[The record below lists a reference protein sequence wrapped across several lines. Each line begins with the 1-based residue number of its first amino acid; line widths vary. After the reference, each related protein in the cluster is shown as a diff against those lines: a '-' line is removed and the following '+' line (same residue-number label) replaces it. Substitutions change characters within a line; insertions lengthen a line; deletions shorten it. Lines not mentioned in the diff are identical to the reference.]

1 MERLAGVLM
10 MVKLLDTIVGVEL
23 QLSRLRHQAALQP
36 TEKIQLLN

>member
-10 MVKLLDTIVGVEL
+10 MAKPLDTIVGVGL
-23 QLSRLRHQAALQP
+23 QQLRLRHQAALQP